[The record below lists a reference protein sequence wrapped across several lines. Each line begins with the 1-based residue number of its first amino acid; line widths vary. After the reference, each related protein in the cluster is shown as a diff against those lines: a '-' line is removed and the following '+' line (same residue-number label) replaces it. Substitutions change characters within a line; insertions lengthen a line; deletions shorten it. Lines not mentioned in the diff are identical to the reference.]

1 MRDAIA
7 VILNLKRLRYFLV
20 VADAL
25 HFGRA
30 ANQLGI
36 SQPPL
41 SQQIK
46 LLESE
51 IGVRL
56 FQRTK
61 RRVSLTAAG
70 SLLRDEVA
78 GLLEHAERVR
88 RVVLRAKS
96 GESGEVSIGCV
107 PSSLYEVM
115 PRLIA
120 SCRAEWPLLDIVV
133 KEGHT
138 SDIIDAVSDGR
149 LDLGLV
155 WEDKVAPP
163 LTLKA
168 IDRPPSIV
176 ALPRRHPLAKRR
188 AITLKELEGER
199 LIMFPRQIT
208 PKHYDR
214 VIAAF
219 HGAGVSPLVAFE
231 ANSVPSQVGF
241 VDSGLGVAILPAYV
255 RKFAL
260 KDVKYLPLI
269 DPIEPV
275 AMSVVWNAKRL
286 TAQASCFLRT
296 VDGFLSAREAA

>member
-1 MRDAIA
+1 M
-7 VILNLKRLRYFLV
+7 LNLKRLRYFVV

-46 LLESE
+46 TLENE
-51 IGVRL
+51 MGVKL

-70 SLLRDEVA
+70 TLLRYEVA

-107 PSSLYEVM
+107 PSSLYEIM
-115 PRLIA
+115 PKLI
-120 SCRAEWPLLDIVV
+120 SLCRGDWPALDLIV

-138 SDIIDAVSDGR
+138 SDIIAAVSDGR

-155 WEDKVAPP
+155 WEDRVTTP

-176 ALPRRHPLAKRR
+176 ALPRRHPLARR
-188 AITLKELEGER
+188 KAITLKDLEGER

-219 HGAGVSPLVAFE
+219 HAAGVSPLIAFE

-241 VDSGLGVAILPAYV
+241 VDSGLGVAILPSYV
-255 RKFAL
+255 RKFSL
-260 KDVKYLPLI
+260 KGVKYLPLL

-286 TAQASCFLRT
+286 SAQAACFLRT
-296 VDGFLSAREAA
+296 VDGFLTTQLAA